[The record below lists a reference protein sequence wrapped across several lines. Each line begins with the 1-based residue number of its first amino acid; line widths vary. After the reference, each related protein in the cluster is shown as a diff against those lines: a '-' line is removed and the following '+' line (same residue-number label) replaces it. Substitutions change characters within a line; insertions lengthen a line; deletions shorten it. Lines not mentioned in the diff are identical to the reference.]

1 MSDNQFWALIETA
14 QVKSRLGESNSDQE
28 AQLKHL
34 QRQLESLE
42 PADLLEFQRTFNRL
56 HQTSYRA
63 DLWGAAFLM
72 NGGASD
78 DGFDY
83 FRGWLISQG
92 RKVFEAALE
101 NPDSLAENV
110 EDGDEADFG
119 FENEDMLNIAMRAW
133 MNKTGLESD
142 VFYAQLGTSPKQ
154 NVEFGDFDAWS
165 DGAGDADATKCAAI
179 YPQLWERFGWEA

>member
-14 QVKSRLGESNSDQE
+14 QQESNGDQE
-28 AQLKHL
+28 AQLEHL
-34 QRQLESLE
+34 QTALKKLN
-42 PADLLEFQRTFNRL
+42 ADDLLEFQRIFDRL
-56 HQTSYRA
+56 HQFSYRA
-63 DLWGAAFLM
+63 NLRGAAFLM

-101 NPDSLAENV
+101 NPDSLAEVV
-110 EDGDEADFG
+110 EDGAEADFG

-133 MNKTGLESD
+133 INKSGLD
-142 VFYAQLGTSPKQ
+142 ADGFYSQLGATPKQ
-154 NVEFGDFDAWS
+154 NVEFGDFNAWR
-165 DGAGDADATKCAAI
+165 DGAGDADAAKCAVI
-179 YPQLWERFGWEA
+179 YPKLWEQFGW

>member
-1 MSDNQFWALIETA
+1 MTDNQFWALIETA
-14 QVKSRLGESNSDQE
+14 QQSNGDQE
-28 AQLKHL
+28 AQLEHL
-34 QRQLESLE
+34 RTALEALN
-42 PADLLEFQRTFNRL
+42 ADELLGFQRTFNRL
-56 HQTSYRA
+56 HQFSYRA

-92 RKVFEAALE
+92 RKVFENALE
-101 NPDSLAENV
+101 NPDSLAEVV
-110 EDGDEADFG
+110 EDGAEADFG

-133 MNKTGLESD
+133 INKTGLDSD
-142 VFYAQLGTSPKQ
+142 GFYSQLGATPKQ

-165 DGAGDADATKCAAI
+165 DGTGDADATKCALR
-179 YPQLWERFGWEA
+179 YPKLWEQFGW